1 MFDATGHLG
10 KLRVLVALLGAL
22 ALGALLPGHAL
33 ADVSMTGKV
42 TNAATGNAIA
52 GATVNIYN
60 AAEAQGSPPIIELQT
75 ENDGSFLSGS
85 LPNGSYDV
93 QVDGSSQ
100 GYAIQWYSDAASQSG
115 ATAVIVNGT
124 TITPSSVNV
133 ALDPDSLSGTVT
145 DQATSGDVSGAE
157 VELVSSADK
166 EIAETTTDTNG
177 QYLFSPVPPGVG
189 DVVVFNPGGANG
201 SYTSSAS
208 SPFTILNGQQVTEN
222 GQVGPSSG
230 TVSGTVTDQLTG
242 SDLSGVEVELVNSS
256 HTEIAETTTNA
267 VGYYSFPAVPAA
279 NGDEVLFNPGGTI
292 NGFSSSTSSPF
303 DVIAGQQQ
311 TVNGRLLSG
320 GVIGGTV
327 TNSASQAIQGVTIY
341 AQNTATDNSYTA
353 TTGSA
358 GTYLLDGLPA
368 GSYKVQFQPANGQN
382 YVTQWYLDKSDY
394 AAAVPVSV
402 TSGHTTSNVNA
413 TLATGATISG
423 IVTSA
428 ATHTP
433 VAGVYVRVSNYTEDS
448 IANVDTTDA
457 RTAPDGSYT
466 FIGLPPGTYDVY
478 FSPPYPSNYLGES
491 YNQQTNENKATPI
504 ALTAGATRSGIDA
517 ALPTGG
523 EISGKVTTAQGQ
535 PLQGVEAYVL
545 DTGGEFWGSAY
556 TAADGTYTIPEL
568 PTSGSF
574 RVGFEVPDG
583 SPYADEF
590 YSGAEGIDTARAV
603 PVTEGLQT
611 SNIDASLPVA
621 GTISG
626 IVTDASTGTP
636 IGEDGVSV
644 YDVNGGES
652 ADEDF
657 GGTAQDGTYEI
668 PNLLPG
674 TYKVLFEG
682 EGSLGYQY
690 FKGASTLAAAKVVTV
705 TAARTTAGINGALVT
720 GGEISGTVRS
730 ASTGAALAD
739 SDVSLLDSNG
749 EYQNSTQTGP
759 TGQYTIEGI
768 PAGTYY
774 VEFFAE
780 DDLHTYQT
788 LFYGGATTL
797 GQAKPITIAAGSTI
811 ANINVSLPI
820 QSAPR
825 PPTLSGGSI
834 SGLANDKPNVKFK
847 VTAGSNG
854 APKLKTLKVQLPN
867 GLSFVNQGLGQGVSV
882 TGSPKVSEQL
892 QGGQLLVTLG
902 SPASAVSVSFSSPAL
917 KESAILARKAKTHK
931 VGSLTVKVTVTP
943 ATGPAVPLSFTVN
956 NPASARDVSVVHP
969 TRATL
974 GRRTNDRQP
983 ALSRDTVTTRHD
995 ALRHSRRRE
1004 RRRGAIRR
1012 SVRADRHVSG
1022 SATARHL

>member
-33 ADVSMTGKV
+33 ADASMTGNV
-42 TNAATGNAIA
+42 TNGATGNPIA
-52 GATVNIYN
+52 GASVNIYN
-60 AAEAQGSPPIIELQT
+60 AAEVQGSPPILEQQT
-75 ENDGSFLSGS
+75 ENDGSFLTGS
-85 LPNGSYDV
+85 LPDGSYDV

-100 GYAIQWYSDAASQSG
+100 GYAIQWYNGVTSQSG
-115 ATAVIVNGT
+115 ATAVVVNGT
-124 TITPSSVNV
+124 TITPSTVNV
-133 ALDPDSLSGTVT
+133 ALDPDSVSGTVT
-145 DQATSGDVSGAE
+145 DQANSDLSGVE

-166 EIAETTTDTNG
+166 EIAETTTNTNG
-177 QYLFSPVPPGVG
+177 RYLFSPVPPGAG

-208 SPFTILNGQQVTEN
+208 SPFTILNGQEVTEN
-222 GQVGPSSG
+222 GQLGPSSG

-256 HTEIAETTTNA
+256 HTEIAQTTTNS
-267 VGYYSFPAVPAA
+267 VGYYAFSAVPAA
-279 NGDEVLFNPGGTI
+279 NGDAAVFNPGGAV

-303 DVIAGQQQ
+303 DVTAGQQQ
-311 TVNGRLLSG
+311 TVNGQLLSG

-327 TNSASQAIQGVTIY
+327 TNSSAQGIQGVTIY
-341 AQNTATDNSYTA
+341 VENTATFNSYTA
-353 TTGSA
+353 TTGSG
-358 GTYLLDGLPA
+358 GTYLLDGLPT
-368 GSYKVQFQPANGQN
+368 GSYKVQFQPAAGQN
-382 YVTQWYLDKSDY
+382 YVAQWYLDKSDY
-394 AAAVPVSV
+394 AAAVTISV
-402 TSGHTTSNVNA
+402 TSGHTTTNVSA
-413 TLATGATISG
+413 TLAIGATISG

-428 ATHTP
+428 ATHAP
-433 VAGVYVRVSNYTEDS
+433 LGGVYVRVSDYVDDFIPNV
-448 IANVDTTDA
+448 ANTDVQ
-457 RTAPDGSYT
+457 TAPNGSYT
-466 FIGLPPGTYDVY
+466 LIGLPPGTYDVD
-478 FSPPYPSNYLGES
+478 FSPSYPSNYIGEY

-504 ALTAGATRSGIDA
+504 ALTAGVTKSGIDA

-523 EISGKVTTAQGQ
+523 EISGKVTSAQGQ

-590 YSGAEGIDTARAV
+590 YSGAEGLDTARAV
-603 PVTEGLQT
+603 PVTQGLQT
-611 SNIDASLPVA
+611 SNINASLPLG

-626 IVTDASTGTP
+626 TVTDAATRTP

-652 ADEDF
+652 ADENF

-682 EGSLGYQY
+682 EGTFGYQY

-705 TAARTTAGINGALVT
+705 TASKTTAGINGALVT
-720 GGEISGTVRS
+720 GGDISGTVRS
-730 ASTGAALAD
+730 ASTGAALAE

-749 EYQNSTQTGP
+749 QYQNSTRTGP
-759 TGQYTIEGI
+759 NGQYTIDGI

-788 LFYGGATTL
+788 LFYGGSTTL

-811 ANINVSLPI
+811 TNINVSLPI
-820 QSAPR
+820 QAVPR

-834 SGLANDKPNVKFK
+834 SGLATSKPTMMFK
-847 VTAGSNG
+847 VTAGANG

-867 GLSFVNQGLGQGVSV
+867 GLGFVTQGLGKGVSV
-882 TGSPKVSEQL
+882 SGSAKVSEQL
-892 QGGQLLVTLG
+892 QGGQLLLTLG
-902 SPASAVSVSFSSPAL
+902 SPESAVSVSLSSSAL
-917 KESAILARKAKTHK
+917 KESGTLAGKAKTHK
-931 VGSLTVKVTVTP
+931 VGSLTVQVTVTP
-943 ATGPAVPLSFTVN
+943 ATGPAVALSFTVN
-956 NPASARDVSVVHP
+956 NRASARDVSIVHP

-974 GRRTNDRQP
+974 GRRTHDRQR

-995 ALRHSRRRE
+995 ALRHSSRRE
-1004 RRRGAIRR
+1004 RRRVAIRR
-1012 SVRADRHVSG
+1012 SVRAHRHVSG

>member
-1 MFDATGHLG
+1 MFDAAIQLG
-10 KLRVLVALLGAL
+10 KVRVLVALLAAL

-42 TNAATGNAIA
+42 TNGATGNPVA
-52 GATVNIYN
+52 GASVNIYN
-60 AAEAQGSPPIIELQT
+60 AAEVQGSPPIIQLQT
-75 ENDGSFLSGS
+75 ENDGSFLTGS
-85 LPNGSYDV
+85 LPDGSYDV

-100 GYAIQWYSDAASQSG
+100 GYAIQWYSGATSQGG

-124 TITPSSVNV
+124 TITPSTVNV
-133 ALDPDSLSGTVT
+133 ALDPDSISGTVT
-145 DQATSGDVSGAE
+145 DQANSDLSGVE

-166 EIAETTTDTNG
+166 EIAETTTNTNG
-177 QYLFSPVPPGVG
+177 RYLFSPVPPGAG
-189 DVVVFNPGGANG
+189 DVVAFNPGGANG

-208 SPFTILNGQQVTEN
+208 SPFTILNGQEVTEN
-222 GQVGPSSG
+222 GQLGPSSG

-256 HTEIAETTTNA
+256 HTEIAQTTTNS
-267 VGYYSFPAVPAA
+267 VGYYAFSAVPAA
-279 NGDEVLFNPGGTI
+279 DGDEVLFNPGGAV

-311 TVNGRLLSG
+311 TVNGQLLSG

-327 TNSASQAIQGVTIY
+327 TNSSAQGVQGVTIY
-341 AQNTATDNSYTA
+341 VENTATENSYTA
-353 TTGSA
+353 TTGSG
-358 GTYLLDGLPA
+358 GTYLLDGLPT
-368 GSYKVQFQPANGQN
+368 GSYKVQFQPAAGQN
-382 YVTQWYLDKSDY
+382 YVAQWYLDKSDY
-394 AAAVPVSV
+394 SAAVPVSV
-402 TSGHTTSNVNA
+402 TSGRTTANVNA
-413 TLATGATISG
+413 TLAIGATISG

-428 ATHTP
+428 ATHAP
-433 VAGVYVRVSNYTEDS
+433 LGGVYVRVSNYVDDFLPNV
-448 IANVDTTDA
+448 ANTDVQ
-457 RTAPDGSYT
+457 TAPDGSYT
-466 FIGLPPGTYDVY
+466 LIGLPPGTYDVD
-478 FSPPYPSNYLGES
+478 FSPPYPSNYIGEY

-504 ALTAGATRSGIDA
+504 ALTAGATKSGINA

-523 EISGKVTTAQGQ
+523 EISGKVTNAQGQ
-535 PLQGVEAYVL
+535 PLANVEAFVV

-556 TAADGTYTIPEL
+556 TAADGTYTIAQL
-568 PTSGSF
+568 PTSSSF
-574 RVGFEVPDG
+574 RVGFDVAEG
-583 SPYADEF
+583 SPYADEY
-590 YSGAEGIDTARAV
+590 YSGTAAIDTARAV
-603 PVTEGLQT
+603 PVTQGLQT
-611 SNIDASLPVA
+611 SNINASLPLG

-626 IVTDASTGTP
+626 TVTDAATRTP
-636 IGEDGVSV
+636 IGDEGVSV

-652 ADEDF
+652 ADENF

-682 EGSLGYQY
+682 DGTLGYQY
-690 FKGASTLAAAKVVTV
+690 FEGASTLATAKVVTV
-705 TAARTTAGINGALVT
+705 KASQTTAGINGALVT
-720 GGEISGTVRS
+720 GGDISGTVRS
-730 ASTGAALAD
+730 ASTGAVLPE
-739 SDVSLLDSNG
+739 SEVSLLDSDG
-749 EYQNSTQTGP
+749 QYQNSTRTGP
-759 TGQYTIEGI
+759 NGQYTIDGI

-797 GQAKPITIAAGSTI
+797 GQAKPITIAAGSNI

-820 QSAPR
+820 QSVPR

-834 SGLANDKPNVKFK
+834 SGLANNKPNVKFN
-847 VTAGSNG
+847 VTAGANG

-882 TGSPKVSEQL
+882 SGSAKVSEQL
-892 QGGQLLVTLG
+892 QGGQLLLTLG
-902 SPASAVSVSFSSPAL
+902 SPAPSVSVSLSSPAV
-917 KESAILARKAKTHK
+917 KESAALAGKAKAHK

-943 ATGPAVPLSFTVN
+943 ATEPAVPLSFTVI
-956 NPASARDVSVVHP
+956 NPASARDVSIVHP

-974 GRRTNDRQP
+974 GRRTHDRTR
-983 ALSRDTVTTRHD
+983 ALSRDTLTTRHD
-995 ALRHSRRRE
+995 ALRHSSRRE
-1004 RRRGAIRR
+1004 RRRVAIRP

-1022 SATARHL
+1022 SGTAKHL